1 MSKVAHPHISSSPG
15 VCGGSPCLTGTRM
28 PVRLVVGYV
37 LHQGMT
43 PEELLATFPH
53 LSLAAIY
60 DALAYYYDNRDEVD
74 AEIKADAELDTSRPP
89 SS

>member
-1 MSKVAHPHISSSPG
+1 MSKVVHPHVTSSPG
-15 VCGGSPCLTGTRM
+15 VCGGSACLAGTRF

-43 PEELLATFPH
+43 PEELQATFPH

-74 AEIKADAELDTSRPP
+74 AELKADAELDTSRPSP
-89 SS
+89 S

>member
-1 MSKVAHPHISSSPG
+1 MSNIAHPHVSSSPG
-15 VCGGSPCLTGTRM
+15 VCGGSPCLSGTRI

-43 PEELLATFPH
+43 PEEVLATFPH

-60 DALAYYYDNRDEVD
+60 DALAYYYDNRAEVD
-74 AEIKADAELDTSRPP
+74 AEIKADADLDTSHPLT
-89 SS
+89 S